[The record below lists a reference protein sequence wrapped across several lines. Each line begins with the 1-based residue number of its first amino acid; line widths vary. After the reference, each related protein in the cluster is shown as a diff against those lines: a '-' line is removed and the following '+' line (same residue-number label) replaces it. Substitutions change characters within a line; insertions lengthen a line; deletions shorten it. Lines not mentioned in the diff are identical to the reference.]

1 MPFEDPLPA
10 RNAWANTL
18 YLGYHYAADNLRII
32 NRFKYE
38 FFRQVDF
45 DERPFKQQNIREMA
59 SLLGII
65 NKAEYT
71 FNLGALRLEPRWK
84 NEFLR
89 HRPTRKEEQIR
100 VATTELRELLS
111 LIGRISILSRTTLQI
126 GLEYFYVNQFRDILE
141 NDPVRSDR
149 NELIYALQLTNN
161 VAYLGYDL
169 WAQAGIHIARVDRQ
183 AAAKVQTESSLFLTL
198 YAGFGE

>member
-1 MPFEDPLPA
+1 M
-10 RNAWANTL
+10 
-18 YLGYHYAADNLRII
+18 
-32 NRFKYE
+32 
-38 FFRQVDF
+38 DF
-45 DERPFKQQNIREMA
+45 AERPFKQQQAIREVA

-71 FNLGALRLEPRWK
+71 FNWGALRLEPRWK

-89 HRPTRKEEQIR
+89 YRPTRKEDQIR

-111 LIGRISILSRTTLQI
+111 LIGRISILSRTTLQV
-126 GLEYFYVNQFRDILE
+126 GLEYFYVNQFREILE

-169 WAQAGIHIARVDRQ
+169 WAQAGIHIARVDRK
-183 AAAKVQTESSLFLTL
+183 AAAKAHTESSLFLTL